1 MGAML
6 IDVNVLVQILV
17 AYLCFLPLYLIW
29 SWKRTI
35 TLVTNWPLV
44 GMLPG
49 LLSKLSDIH
58 EYATQVLKQNG
69 GTFRFKGPWL
79 ANMDFLVTCDP
90 MNVRYISTQNFA
102 NYTKGPESKKL
113 AEPFGDGVLNSDS
126 ESWKSYRKLI
136 HSIIK
141 HRKFQLFQ
149 ERSMRQKVSQGLIP
163 VLEHVSRQGIVV
175 DLQDVFQRFTFDNIC
190 LLVMGFDPKCLT
202 IELPEDDYRMAFD
215 EVEEA
220 IFYRHIV
227 PESIWKLQKWLN
239 IGEEN
244 KLRRAMEILDPFLY
258 QCISLKKGEFLRCRT
273 SQMEQVEDGKDEDFD
288 ILTACMVEQERE
300 EAKGEVAQ
308 TDDYRRSD
316 KYLRDI
322 AFNFIAAG
330 KDTVNASLTWLFW
343 LIATHPSVEEKILE
357 EIKENLQAKEDG
369 KWRLF
374 SIEEQSKLVYLH
386 AAICEALRLYP
397 SLPFNHRFSVEPD
410 VLPSGHCVN
419 ANTKILVSLYS
430 MRSMEGIWGEDFL
443 EFKPERW
450 ISEIGGI
457 VRIPSYKFIAFNTG
471 PRSCLGRDLTFFQ
484 MKTIVPAILWNYRIQ
499 VVEGHPIS
507 PCLSVM
513 LHMKHGL
520 KVRVSK
526 RS

>member
-6 IDVNVLVQILV
+6 IDVDVLVQILV
-17 AYLCFLPLYLIW
+17 AFLWFLPLCLIW

-35 TLVTNWPLV
+35 TPVMNWPLV

-69 GTFRFKGPWL
+69 GTFQFKGPWL
-79 ANMDFLVTCDP
+79 VNMDFLVTCDP
-90 MNVRYISTQNFA
+90 MNVRYISAQNFA
-102 NYTKGPESKKL
+102 NYTKGPEFKKL
-113 AEPFGDGVLNSDS
+113 FEPFGDGVLNSDT

-141 HRKFQLFQ
+141 HRKFQMFQ
-149 ERSMRQKVSQGLIP
+149 ERSMQQKVSQGLFPI
-163 VLEHVSRQGIVV
+163 LEHVSRQGIVV

-202 IELPEDDYRMAFD
+202 IELPEVDYRTAFD
-215 EVEEA
+215 KVEEA

-239 IGEEN
+239 MGEEN

-258 QCISLKKGEFLRCRT
+258 QRISSKKGEFLRRRT
-273 SQMEQVEDGKDEDFD
+273 SQMEQVEDGKGEDFD
-288 ILTACMVEQERE
+288 LLTACMAKQEE

-316 KYLRDI
+316 RYLRDI
-322 AFNFIAAG
+322 AFNFMAAG
-330 KDTVNASLTWLFW
+330 KDTINAGLTWLFW
-343 LIATHPSVEEKILE
+343 LIATHPSIEEKILE
-357 EIKENLQAKEDG
+357 EIKENLQAKDDG

-397 SLPFNHRFSVEPD
+397 SVPFNHRFSIEPD
-410 VLPSGHCVN
+410 VLPSGHRVN
-419 ANTKILVSLYS
+419 ANTKIMVSLYS
-430 MRSMEGIWGEDFL
+430 MGSMEGIWGDDCL

-450 ISEIGGI
+450 ISEKEGI
-457 VRIPSYKFIAFNTG
+457 VHIPSYKFIAFNSG
-471 PRSCLGRDLTFFQ
+471 PRSCLGQDLTFFQ

-507 PCLSVM
+507 PLLSVM